1 MELDNEPGMF
11 WWPYHNRRIGYLLDP
26 EGRRE
31 IIRMTKPPEEIP
43 IRLRWFRRVQG
54 SLPEELVTA
63 AQAYAQAWKV
73 YEDTWDAHQ
82 QAWLVLDQARQQAW
96 LVLDQ
101 ARSIYC
107 DQRYQAYHQAEN
119 AYEQA
124 HLAHGQASWDFDHA
138 QRAYSELLSVHEAKI
153 DTLFAA
159 ECPGCPWNGTE
170 LVFAKG

>member
-11 WWPYHNRRIGYLLDP
+11 WWPYHNRRIGYVLDP

-31 IIRMTKPPEEIP
+31 IIRTTKPPEEIP

-73 YEDTWDAHQ
+73 YTDTWNAHE
-82 QAWLVLDQARQQAW
+82 QAWLALDR
-96 LVLDQ
+96 
-101 ARSIYC
+101 ARSMVLKIL
-107 DQRYQAYHQAEN
+107 RPTYHQAEN
-119 AYEQA
+119 ACEQA
-124 HLAHGQASWDFDHA
+124 RLAHGQASLAFDHA
-138 QRAYSELLSVHEAKI
+138 QRAYFEVLWAHQAEI

-159 ECPGCPWNGTE
+159 ECPGCPVAWNGNKLIFT
-170 LVFAKG
+170 KGD